1 MRLCALRFQNTRDLT
16 RAFDRILASPD
27 VDSCVV
33 EWEEGRIRFL
43 APAAGAAALAERI
56 YLDGGLL
63 WCSHHEIDE
72 A

>member
-1 MRLCALRFQNTRDLT
+1 MRLCVLRFANNQDLT
-16 RAFDRILASPD
+16 RAFDRILSSPD

-33 EWEEGRIRFL
+33 EWEDCRIRFM
-43 APAAGAAALAERI
+43 APREGALQLAERV

-63 WCSHHEIDE
+63 WCSHHDMDD